1 MEIHVTFPG
10 GKQVDAMVGNF
21 IIRTDQ
27 PLSDGGGGAS
37 PSPFDLFLVSL
48 ATCAGYY
55 VQAFCQARKIPTDR
69 LHVIQRAEKDPKSG
83 ALRSIA
89 IEVHVPPDFPPEYRD
104 SIVRAAAACKVK
116 KTIENPPS
124 FQIGMIIDQAYA
136 A

>member
-10 GKQVDAMVGNF
+10 GKKVDALVGNF

-27 PLSDGGGGAS
+27 PFSAGGTGES

-55 VQAFCQARKIPTDR
+55 ILSFCQTRKIPTDR
-69 LHVIQRAEKDPKSG
+69 LQVIQRSEKDPKSG
-83 ALRSIA
+83 ALSSVL
-89 IEVHVPPDFPPEYRD
+89 IEIHVPPDFPPEYRD

-116 KTIENPPS
+116 KTLESPPS
-124 FQIGMIIDQAYA
+124 FQIGMIVDQAQA